1 MFYWLGKAFNT
12 LQYNVERNVR
22 ETLYKNPTF
31 LKSKW
36 GPIERQ
42 VVLWSHHYFYYISAL
57 FVLIFL
63 LCVNAII
70 WKTEITPI
78 LLRLFP
84 AWEGIKDWQGTFLA
98 TQLTIVGV
106 IYPLV
111 IGLVGVLFQNKTAK
125 KTLLPVYQIYSGFM
139 FSGLSGLSLCI
150 FIIVSFFL
158 KSALAD
164 KYFVMLCALSGIW
177 LIFNLLLTCWF
188 FITTFKML
196 NETEQRQLLLRYTI
210 NYLCE
215 SNIRYRLRS
224 VIQLNAIE
232 YGLIINPD
240 ENLLNLNTFS
250 LSDDTEELVAI
261 QNNKDAYIKNV
272 NYRILNLLIKVLCL
286 KLKLEKW
293 LRRKSPVQVAE
304 DQIPEL
310 VLQTSYSKKTNRLTL
325 IKSSKIQLGWL
336 SKKLF
341 RFVFS
346 VKTLPK
352 TNIESFTSM
361 LQALTGDAHDALKD
375 KDVIAFKAS
384 IEIIVDWHLQV
395 TDSLAFI
402 DDNGEIDNWLML
414 ETGQFFGQNYFHEIL
429 REYYQLSSAAVELI
443 PYDSEFYREVI
454 WLHRKLF
461 TNRPNKQPK
470 EGIEYIRGGFHI
482 WPILMEWRS
491 YSFGSTDHRVSNK
504 YEDILYDF
512 VGGWESW
519 LDSIE
524 PRSARSSG
532 YKELLPYF
540 ISHLEFTARTTISAV
555 RFDNFDAAGW
565 GVDMLLNWI
574 NKVSSNNGWR
584 EEYRWNT
591 VIVNHTL
598 ITKDSTDQEW
608 QKVIKDGK
616 FNESAAFEI
625 AIANS
630 AFDLRIILACYLM
643 LKPRSD
649 SDQNIFNL
657 IQSLLEGKRI
667 HPTGGLERGSA
678 SVKNASDLLGAY
690 LRHNDYLFDG
700 ASGYK
705 HWLSSVIDTFNRVN
719 ESRRVSG
726 RIYSGWGRS
735 DPASLNQAYVE
746 IGVYL
751 SVRAWGLNRQWN
763 DILLSKALSHH
774 GITKIVSDL
783 NDWKKV
789 AEELKSS
796 ILIDDSKL
804 KERKENFISS
814 LEKITTSLE
823 IHQTQQVK
831 DAPLDDNLMAAFGE
845 FASAG
850 LKEQS
855 ANHLFPYRLFDK
867 VIFLKGNENAE
878 NFKINIS
885 DYRKENISKN
895 IEVNRSVNE
904 KEWLRDILKS
914 DAFRRIFNAILKYP
928 INFKNSFD
936 SAEKAL
942 NSINKLAFG
951 IKSPTLFVGQN
962 SLARVLREAKYNSEI
977 AQLYGISFRDGFGDS
992 YICHI
997 GDIEAYS
1004 LRLKDEQ
1011 FSLLISKEMLSNIAF
1026 TEISDNNFVSVT
1038 FTPNSDDECIGKL
1051 TLSYQMKIDLL
1062 ESQSCIE
1069 LRIKEED
1076 DSE

>member
-12 LQYNVERNVR
+12 LQYNVESNIR

-42 VVLWSHHYFYYISAL
+42 VVRWSHHYIHYICSL
-57 FVLIFL
+57 FVLMIL
-63 LCVNAII
+63 LCVNVII
-70 WKTEITPI
+70 WEPEFTPI
-78 LLRLFP
+78 VLSLFP
-84 AWEGIKDWQGTFLA
+84 AWEGIKDWQGAFLA
-98 TQLTIVGV
+98 TQVTIVGV

-150 FIIVSFFL
+150 FIILSFFL
-158 KSALAD
+158 QSALAD

-196 NETEQRQLLLRYTI
+196 NETEQRQLLLRYSI

-224 VIQLNAIE
+224 AIQLNAIE
-232 YGLIINPD
+232 NGLIVNPD
-240 ENLLNLNTFS
+240 ESLLS
-250 LSDDTEELVAI
+250 LSTYSLSEDAEELVAI
-261 QNNKDAYIKNV
+261 HSDKNVQIKNI
-272 NYRILNLLIKVLCL
+272 NYQILNLLIRVLCL
-286 KLKLEKW
+286 KLQLKK
-293 LRRKSPVQVAE
+293 RYKRKSPEQVVE
-304 DQIPEL
+304 NQVPEL
-310 VLQTSYSKKTNRLTL
+310 ILQTSYSRKTGRFTL
-325 IKSSKIQLGWL
+325 LKSSKIHLGWL

-346 VKTLPK
+346 VNTLPN
-352 TNIESFTSM
+352 TDVESFTSM
-361 LQALTGDAHDALKD
+361 LQALTGDAHDAIKN
-375 KDVIAFKAS
+375 KDVIAFKTA

-402 DDNGEIDNWLML
+402 NDNGKIDNWLML
-414 ETGQFFGQNYFHEIL
+414 ETGQLFSQNYLHEIL
-429 REYYQLSSAAVELI
+429 REYYELSSSAVELI
-443 PYDSEFYREVI
+443 PYNIEFYREI
-454 WLHRKLF
+454 IYLHKKIF
-461 TNRPNKQPK
+461 ANRDNAHPK
-470 EGIEYIRGGFHI
+470 EGKEYISGSFYI

-491 YSFGSTDHRVSNK
+491 YSADLIDHRISNK
-504 YEDILYDF
+504 YEDVLYDF
-512 VGGWESW
+512 VGSWESW
-519 LDSIE
+519 LDYIE
-524 PRSARSSG
+524 PRSARISD
-532 YKELLPYF
+532 YKRSLPYF
-540 ISHLEFTARTTISAV
+540 ISHLEFTARTTISAI
-555 RFDNFDAAGW
+555 RFDNFEAAGW

-574 NKVSSNNGWR
+574 NKIGSNNSEIER
-584 EEYRWNT
+584 YRWNA

-598 ITKDSTDQEW
+598 ISKESTDQEW
-608 QKVIKDGK
+608 QKVIKDEQ

-649 SDQNIFNL
+649 SDQNIVNL

-667 HPTGGLERGSA
+667 HPTGGIDRSSA

-690 LRHNDYLFDG
+690 FRHNDYLFDG
-700 ASGYK
+700 VSGYK

-726 RIYSGWGRS
+726 RNYIGWGRS

-751 SVRAWGLNRQWN
+751 SVNVWSLNSRWN
-763 DILLSKALSHH
+763 DIVSSDALSHY
-774 GITKIVSDL
+774 GRTKIVSDL

-789 AEELKSS
+789 AEELKFS
-796 ILIDDSKL
+796 IFIDDSKL
-804 KERKENFISS
+804 QERKENFISS
-814 LEKITTSLE
+814 LEKITTSLDRY
-823 IHQTQQVK
+823 QTQQVK
-831 DAPLDDNLMAAFGE
+831 DAPLDEQLMETFGE
-845 FASAG
+845 FAATG

-867 VIFLKGNENAE
+867 VIFSKDSENAE
-878 NFKINIS
+878 NFKINIK

-895 IEVNRSVNE
+895 IEVNRAINE

-914 DAFRRIFNAILKYP
+914 DAFRRIFSAILKYP
-928 INFKNSFD
+928 KGLKNSFD
-936 SAEKAL
+936 TADKVL
-942 NSINKLAFG
+942 NTMSKLAFD
-951 IKSPTLFVGQN
+951 IKRPLLFVGQN
-962 SLARVLREAKYNSEI
+962 SLARVLREAKYNSDI

-992 YICHI
+992 YLCHI

-1004 LRLKDEQ
+1004 LRLKGEQ
-1011 FSLLISKEMLSNIAF
+1011 FSLLISKLMLSNITF
-1026 TEISDNNFVSVT
+1026 TEISDDSFVSVT

-1051 TLSYQMKIDLL
+1051 TLSYQMKIDLS
-1062 ESQSCIE
+1062 ESQPCIE
-1069 LRIKEED
+1069 FRIKEED
-1076 DSE
+1076 DTK